1 MAGNEVQGT
10 HHRAAYQAARGWHA
24 ADALKRAALV
34 SALSV
39 AVLAVLVLV
48 VLSPLA
54 LRQLGSVRGVNWAQL
69 SNIGQTYGA
78 ASALLTGLA
87 LVGVAGS
94 MVFQV
99 RAIQV
104 SREQAS
110 REHHAR
116 LVEMALTDPVYQRC
130 WAYEPAAF
138 GTDRYRQQAY
148 LNLIVSNWEN
158 EYVLGGFPEHAMRRA
173 FEGLF
178 RGEAGREFWAR
189 THDIRLE
196 TSGNRRQRRF
206 CRIMEGEYQKAIA
219 AGPPAVQA
227 EAPPVPLPAS
237 QGHVLHDSAIRTG
250 ATLLLGA
257 IGGIALETFLRQ
269 RRQ

>member
-1 MAGNEVQGT
+1 
-10 HHRAAYQAARGWHA
+10 
-24 ADALKRAALV
+24 V
-34 SALSV
+34 SALSI
-39 AVLAVLVLV
+39 AVLVVLVLV

-54 LRQLGSVRGVNWAQL
+54 LKQLGSLRGVNWAQL

-110 REHHAR
+110 REHHAH
-116 LVEMALTDPVYQRC
+116 LVEMASTDPVYQRC
-130 WAYEPAAF
+130 WAEEPAAF

-158 EYVLGGFPEHAMRRA
+158 EYVLGSFPEHAMRSTFA
-173 FEGLF
+173 GLF

-189 THDIRLE
+189 TGDMRLKA
-196 TSGNRRQRRF
+196 SRNRQYRRF
-206 CRIMEGEYQKAIA
+206 CQIMEEEYRKAIA
-219 AGPPAVQA
+219 VGPPAVQA
-227 EAPPVPLPAS
+227 EAPPLPPPAS
-237 QGHVLHDSAIRTG
+237 QGRVLRNSAIRTG
-250 ATLLLGA
+250 ATLLLGVM
-257 IGGIALETFLRQ
+257 GGIALKTILRQ